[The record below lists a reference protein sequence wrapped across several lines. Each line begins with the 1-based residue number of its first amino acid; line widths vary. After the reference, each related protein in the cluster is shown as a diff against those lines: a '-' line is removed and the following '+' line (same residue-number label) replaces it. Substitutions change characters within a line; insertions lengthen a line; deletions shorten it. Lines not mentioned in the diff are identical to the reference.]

1 MRILHCC
8 LSCFYIDGYNY
19 QENILPKINKQDG
32 HDVMIVASTETYVDN
47 KTLGYVAPCE
57 YFNEDG
63 ILVKRIPYKWY
74 PSKLMQHKL
83 RAYKGLSKILNNFKP
98 DAILFHGLCAEA
110 IHTVANYKRMNPNVK
125 LYVDSHEDFYNSAR
139 NFLSKNILHN
149 MYRSFLSKSL
159 GEIDKVLFVSYEVK
173 SFVQKMYGLP
183 ESILEF
189 YPLGGII
196 PPRETRLQ
204 RRNKIRT
211 AHGVKEDDVLFVHS
225 GKMEKAKKTSELV
238 QALHAVQANNLK
250 LLIVGSMTDEVAAD
264 VMPVVEADPRIE
276 YLGWKSGEEL
286 MDYLCAADLYVQPG
300 TQSATMQNA
309 LCCGSAAALYPYESH
324 KYLLGDSVFYIET
337 VEDMKNL
344 FAAISTNPDILEAK
358 RAMSNK
364 IARERLDYKVLAARL
379 YQ

>member
-1 MRILHCC
+1 
-8 LSCFYIDGYNY
+8 
-19 QENILPKINKQDG
+19 
-32 HDVMIVASTETYVDN
+32 
-47 KTLGYVAPCE
+47 
-57 YFNEDG
+57 
-63 ILVKRIPYKWY
+63 
-74 PSKLMQHKL
+74 
-83 RAYKGLSKILNNFKP
+83 
-98 DAILFHGLCAEA
+98 
-110 IHTVANYKRMNPNVK
+110 
-125 LYVDSHEDFYNSAR
+125 
-139 NFLSKNILHN
+139 
-149 MYRSFLSKSL
+149 
-159 GEIDKVLFVSYEVK
+159 
-173 SFVQKMYGLP
+173 
-183 ESILEF
+183 
-189 YPLGGII
+189 
-196 PPRETRLQ
+196 
-204 RRNKIRT
+204 
-211 AHGVKEDDVLFVHS
+211 
-225 GKMEKAKKTSELV
+225 MEKAKKTSELV